1 MSGVTAAHV
10 SLLAVSSATT
20 AALAAY
26 AWRNR
31 SEHGA
36 RAFLG
41 LMVSFTLFSGGHL
54 VGLLT
59 LDPVLR
65 LFWDG
70 VKWTGTAA
78 VPVFWTLFVVAY
90 TGYDE
95 FLDRTT
101 LALLSV
107 VPAVTV
113 VLTWTNSLHGL
124 MWKTRNAEV
133 VEGLAILVDS
143 LGPWVYV
150 FAVFTYVVVGVSC
163 LLLVRLVYVS
173 DYLYTSQ
180 AVLLVVGITLPAV
193 ASGLTLVDVT
203 RLGDVTLNVTPY
215 AFIVTG
221 PAFGYALF
229 RHRLFDLVPAARQL
243 GRSAAIRD
251 LEDGVVIL
259 DSERRVIYCNAAAA
273 AIVDADRSEI
283 VGAAAPSLVEE
294 STLDLD
300 ADDALAELER
310 EDGVYEVRSSPIH
323 GRSDEVIGHTLI
335 VREITERK
343 RRERELARQRDELV
357 RLDELNALIRGV
369 NRALVSATSR
379 TAIETA
385 VCERLTERDLYD
397 AACVADAPTWSGD
410 ADRWTLAADGGTV
423 EELPAADVTG
433 GSAAAGL
440 PNDVDLDDTPAVVE
454 DRQWTVV
461 PLVYGRTVYGALGLR
476 ARSGAPAT
484 ERERAVLAELG
495 ELIGQAIDAV
505 EARRLL
511 AAESVVEVEL
521 RCSDEN
527 APMVHAAGAGRLTVT
542 GLVPDTGDGHVAYVG
557 VEDADPGTV
566 AQRLAAASETDARVV
581 RDDETGGLVEWTVPD
596 GTVLGR
602 LVARGAKL
610 LGATVEDGVASLT
623 AEVASDADMRA
634 LLERVQ
640 AAVPETRLESVT
652 EHDRPVERADG
663 VPEETMA
670 DLTDRQQEALEAAY
684 RAGYYDWPRESTAED
699 VAETLDIAAPT
710 LHAHL
715 RKAEGSLLAD
725 LFDEARSEGD

>member
-1 MSGVTAAHV
+1 MSWVTAAHV
-10 SLLAVSSATT
+10 ALLAVSSTTT
-20 AALAAY
+20 AAVAVY
-26 AWRNR
+26 AWHNR

-41 LMVSFTLFSGGHL
+41 LMVSFTLYSAGHL

-78 VPVFWTLFVVAY
+78 VPVFWALFVAEY
-90 TGYDE
+90 TGHDG
-95 FLDRTT
+95 FVDRTG

-107 VPAVTV
+107 LPAVTV

-124 MWKTRNAEV
+124 MWKRREAEV

-251 LEDGVVIL
+251 LDDGVLIL
-259 DSERRVIYCNAAAA
+259 DAERRVIYCNAAAA
-273 AIVDADRSEI
+273 AIVDADRSEV
-283 VGAAAPSLVEE
+283 VGAAAPDLVDE
-294 STLDLD
+294 SALDLD
-300 ADDALAELER
+300 ADDALAELDR

-323 GRSDEVIGHTLI
+323 GRRDELIGHTLI
-335 VREITERK
+335 VRKITERK

-357 RLDELNALIRGV
+357 RLEDLNALIRGV
-369 NRALVSATSR
+369 NRALVSATTR
-379 TAIETA
+379 AEIETA
-385 VCERLTERDLYD
+385 LCERLTERDLYD
-397 AACVADAPTWSGD
+397 AACVADAPTWNGD
-410 ADRWTLAADGGTV
+410 ADRWTLATDGATI
-423 EELPAADVTG
+423 EELPAPGDGTEG
-433 GSAAAGL
+433 PTSDL
-440 PNDVDLDDTPAVVE
+440 PDGVDLDGGPAVVE
-454 DRQWTVV
+454 DRHWTVV

-476 ARSGAPAT
+476 SRSDRTLP
-484 ERERAVLAELG
+484 ERERSVLAELG
-495 ELIGQAIDAV
+495 ELVGQAIDAV

-521 RCSDEN
+521 RCSED
-527 APMVHAAGAGRLTVT
+527 APLVHAAADGRLRVT
-542 GLVPDTGDGHVAYVG
+542 GLVPDAGDGHLAYVA
-557 VEDADPGTV
+557 VEDTSPETV
-566 AQRLAAASETDARVV
+566 AARLADAAETDARVV
-581 RDDETGGLVEWTVPD
+581 RGDADGGLVEWTVPD
-596 GTVLGR
+596 GTVLGT
-602 LVARGAKL
+602 LVARGANL
-610 LGATVEDGVASLT
+610 LGATVEDGVASVT
-623 AEVASDADMRA
+623 AEVASDADVRA

-640 AAVPETRLESVT
+640 AAVPETRLASVT
-652 EHDRPVERADG
+652 ERDRPVERADS
-663 VPEETMA
+663 VPEATIE

-684 RAGYYDWPRESTAED
+684 RAGYYDWPRDSTAED

-715 RKAEGSLLAD
+715 RKAEGSVLAD
-725 LFDEARSEGD
+725 LFDETRSRGE